1 MIIENS
7 IAHEIYHIRII
18 LLKYQKINII
28 MNRLVLIGDTYFQK
42 IDVSKPRKSY

>member
-18 LLKYQKINII
+18 LLKYQKNKY
-28 MNRLVLIGDTYFQK
+28 NNE
-42 IDVSKPRKSY
+42 